1 MNWNFFSK
9 LFKRKQ
15 HTDNT
20 PTPKPTP
27 KPTFYMVALKDV
39 ARCNFTTE
47 QYIFQFPKPDT
58 PLEALIRDN
67 IDKIENALDMDS
79 GYLVYMPYR
88 ASEILAKQAYNN
100 PAKDWDAEVNAAD
113 LNTLLLDM
121 VTSGDVIT
129 KPCLFH
135 YKGKGLAGGEPFS
148 NEHYIENYFNVATF
162 EETDDLD
169 SLIKQLK
176 GLGVRKHY
184 SDIMFSIVM
193 PKKPAVQ
200 EPAPEYDADVEKL
213 LNETKENIEKLRL
226 LGVDE
231 LIIKSLCLG
240 KPKLSKLLVTKDR
253 RILLPDY
260 NNMEIKMT
268 PLVKAVYLFFL
279 SHPEGVL
286 LKNLQ
291 DYYPE
296 LRKWYLETTDRV
308 DISRIDKN
316 IAALTD
322 PLNNSI
328 NEKCARIKE
337 AFLSKFNDYLAKHYY
352 VDSKGRGSLKAITLD
367 RKLVS
372 FE

>member
-1 MNWNFFSK
+1 
-9 LFKRKQ
+9 
-15 HTDNT
+15 
-20 PTPKPTP
+20 
-27 KPTFYMVALKDV
+27 
-39 ARCNFTTE
+39 
-47 QYIFQFPKPDT
+47 
-58 PLEALIRDN
+58 
-67 IDKIENALDMDS
+67 
-79 GYLVYMPYR
+79 
-88 ASEILAKQAYNN
+88 
-100 PAKDWDAEVNAAD
+100 
-113 LNTLLLDM
+113 
-121 VTSGDVIT
+121 
-129 KPCLFH
+129 
-135 YKGKGLAGGEPFS
+135 
-148 NEHYIENYFNVATF
+148 
-162 EETDDLD
+162 
-169 SLIKQLK
+169 
-176 GLGVRKHY
+176 
-184 SDIMFSIVM
+184 M

-240 KPKLSKLLVTKDR
+240 KPKLSRLLVSKDR

-352 VDSKGRGSLKAITLD
+352 VDSNGRGSLKAITLD

>member
-88 ASEILAKQAYNN
+88 ASEILEKQAYNN

-121 VTSGDVIT
+121 VTSGDIIT

-184 SDIMFSIVM
+184 SDIMFSLVM

-213 LNETKENIEKLRL
+213 LNDTKENIEKLRL

-240 KPKLSKLLVTKDR
+240 KP
-253 RILLPDY
+253 
-260 NNMEIKMT
+260 
-268 PLVKAVYLFFL
+268 
-279 SHPEGVL
+279 
-286 LKNLQ
+286 
-291 DYYPE
+291 
-296 LRKWYLETTDRV
+296 
-308 DISRIDKN
+308 
-316 IAALTD
+316 
-322 PLNNSI
+322 
-328 NEKCARIKE
+328 
-337 AFLSKFNDYLAKHYY
+337 
-352 VDSKGRGSLKAITLD
+352 
-367 RKLVS
+367 
-372 FE
+372 

>member
-1 MNWNFFSK
+1 MKWDFFSK

-15 HTDNT
+15 QTDNT
-20 PTPKPTP
+20 PTPKP
-27 KPTFYMVALKDV
+27 KFYRVGLKDV
-39 ARCNFTTE
+39 AGCNLTTE

-100 PAKDWDAEVNAAD
+100 PTKDWDAEVNAAD

-148 NEHYIENYFNVATF
+148 YEHYIENYFNVATF

-184 SDIMFSIVM
+184 SDTMFSLVM

-240 KPKLSKLLVTKDR
+240 KPRLSKLLVTKDR

-296 LRKWYLETTDRV
+296 LRKWYAETTDRV
-308 DISRIDKN
+308 DISSIDKN

-367 RKLVS
+367 RKLVT